1 VICATAEHQDK
12 LLTYYIAL
20 KQIKQSKHTIKTKT
34 KMKAH
39 TTIADVLMDINTPE
53 TAKKFVV
60 ITNHE
65 NTFYFSYPGEDEFE
79 AMRGQD
85 FLTRTFIPL
94 SISVHQEVGSHF
106 IYKWDTMNEVVNH
119 FDLLFNS

>member
-1 VICATAEHQDK
+1 M
-12 LLTYYIAL
+12 YNL
-20 KQIKQSKHTIKTKT
+20 KQNTHMKVHQTIT
-34 KMKAH
+34 
-39 TTIADVLMDINTPE
+39 DVLMDINTPE
-53 TAKKFVV
+53 AAKKFIV
-60 ITNHE
+60 ITDHE
-65 NTFYFSYPGEDEFE
+65 NTFYFSHPEEDEFE
-79 AMRGQD
+79 PLKGEA